1 MGFLVAGRGGG
12 SDGGGNG
19 AGLGRRGVAMMY
31 TTEMMQ
37 NKPINKQINTQINK
51 MQVMSLANKYP
62 SGHKLLTL
70 LIIAT
75 KRERERQRQRQSER
89 DRESEEMVLTH
100 RFLP

>member
-1 MGFLVAGRGGG
+1 MGFLVADGGVG

-51 MQVMSLANKYP
+51 MQVMSLANKYL

-70 LIIAT
+70 LITAT
-75 KRERERQRQRQSER
+75 KRERERDR
-89 DRESEEMVLTH
+89 DRD
-100 RFLP
+100 RDRK